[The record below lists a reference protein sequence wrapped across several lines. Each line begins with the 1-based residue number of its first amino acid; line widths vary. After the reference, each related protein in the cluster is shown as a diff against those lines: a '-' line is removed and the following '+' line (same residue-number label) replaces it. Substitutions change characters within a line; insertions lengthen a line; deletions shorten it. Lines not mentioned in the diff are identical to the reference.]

1 MNIVND
7 DPFLVFLQKQ
17 FKSSGEEFLDYS
29 PWDTDNNLYYKT
41 IDGLDFD
48 LNDISIFKESNTAIE
63 AIVKCYE
70 SDNTILFYLL
80 STQIMNNNSN
90 IQPLFVYNYLIDE
103 NDELSDDLEESPYLW
118 LSDVSV
124 YLFRTQNKIFV
135 FQKTS
140 DWVQGFLINISANE
154 VSETV
159 SQLFLKY
166 ITTKITTPNQLLE
179 IVNQHYSTLN
189 EIF

>member
-1 MNIVND
+1 MNTVND
-7 DPFLVFLQKQ
+7 DPFFKFLQEQYKT
-17 FKSSGEEFLDYS
+17 SGEEFLNYS
-29 PWDTDNNLYYKT
+29 PWDTDNNLYYKK
-41 IDGLDFD
+41 IDGLEVD
-48 LNDISIFKESNTAIE
+48 LNDISIFNESPTAIE
-63 AIVKCYE
+63 AIIKCYD
-70 SDNTILFYLL
+70 SDNNILFYLL

-90 IQPLFVYNYLIDE
+90 IHPVFVYNYLIDE
-103 NDELSDDLEESPYLW
+103 NEELSDDSEKYPYLW

-124 YLFRTQNKIFV
+124 YLFRTQNNIFV

-140 DWVQGFLINISANE
+140 DWVQGFLINISAVE
-154 VSETV
+154 VSATI

-189 EIF
+189 DIF

>member
-1 MNIVND
+1 MNTVYD

-17 FKSSGEEFLDYS
+17 FKCSGEEFLEYS

-41 IDGLDFD
+41 LEGIEFD
-48 LNDISIFKESNTAIE
+48 INDISIFNESSTAIE
-63 AIVKCYE
+63 AINKCYN

-90 IQPLFVYNYLIDE
+90 VSPVFVYNYLIDE
-103 NDELSDDLEESPYLW
+103 NEELSEEVEENPYLW

-124 YLFRTQNKIFV
+124 YLFRTQNNLFV
-135 FQKTS
+135 FQNTS
-140 DWVQGFLINISANE
+140 DWVQGFLININANE

-166 ITTKITTPNQLLE
+166 ITTKIITPNQLLE
-179 IVNQHYSTLN
+179 IANQHYSTLN
-189 EIF
+189 DIF

>member
-17 FKSSGEEFLDYS
+17 FKSSGEDFLDYS

-48 LNDISIFKESNTAIE
+48 SNDISIFKESNTAIE

-90 IQPLFVYNYLIDE
+90 IHPLFVYNYLIDE
-103 NDELSDDLEESPYLW
+103 NDELLDDFEENPYLW

-135 FQKTS
+135 FQNTS

-179 IVNQHYSTLN
+179 IVNQQYSTLN

>member
-1 MNIVND
+1 MISFSNE
-7 DPFLVFLQKQ
+7 PFLAFLQKE
-17 FKSSGEEFLDYS
+17 FKCSGEEFLEYS
-29 PWDTDNNLYYKT
+29 PWDTDNNLYFRE
-41 IDGLDFD
+41 IDGLEFD
-48 LNDISIFKESNTAIE
+48 INDISIFNESSNAIE
-63 AIVKCYE
+63 AINKCYN

-80 STQIMNNNSN
+80 STQIMENNSN
-90 IQPLFVYNYLIDE
+90 INPVFVYNYLIDE
-103 NDELSDDLEESPYLW
+103 NEELSDEVDENPYLW

-124 YLFRTQNKIFV
+124 YLFRTKNNLFV

-154 VSETV
+154 VSETD

-179 IVNQHYSTLN
+179 IVEEHY
-189 EIF
+189 